1 MTGRPAA
8 STDLNG
14 PESRRPQSDV
24 PQSSGGALTAAQV
37 AGILAL
43 AESAAASDGVA
54 PLSEHVLLHLRYE
67 GAGPDPGPAAAGP
80 GPATGRDFVLTAD
93 GEIAAYA
100 HLDPPEPEMTG
111 ELVVHPAR
119 RRHGL
124 GRALVDELTVAAD
137 GHTLRLWAHGDL
149 PAAAKLATTAGFE
162 RFRALWQMRR
172 SLRDP
177 LDPPVFPAG
186 RTLRT
191 FVPGQD
197 EQEWLNL
204 NGRAFARHPEQGAWT
219 RHDLELRE
227 REPWFDPAGFFIA
240 ETGGRMVGFH
250 WTKVHSPEE
259 QDGSGD
265 PAGTSRR
272 TLESRTP
279 ESSPPQSIGEVYVV
293 GVDPGE
299 QGNGL
304 GRALT
309 LAGLHHLREA
319 GLAEAMLYV
328 DEDNVAAIRL
338 YEALGFTRTRTDAM
352 YRKRHVPQAG
362 A

>member
-1 MTGRPAA
+1 M
-8 STDLNG
+8 
-14 PESRRPQSDV
+14 
-24 PQSSGGALTAAQV
+24 
-37 AGILAL
+37 
-43 AESAAASDGVA
+43 A

-80 GPATGRDFVLTAD
+80 GPRAGRDFVLTAD

-124 GRALVDELTVAAD
+124 GRALLGELTVAANE
-137 GHTLRLWAHGDL
+137 HTLRLWAHGDL

-162 RFRALWQMRR
+162 RFRALWQLRR

-197 EQEWLNL
+197 EQEWLDL
-204 NGRAFARHPEQGAWT
+204 NGRAFATHPEQGAWT

-250 WTKVHSPEE
+250 WTKVHPPDE

-265 PAGTSRR
+265 AAARG
-272 TLESRTP
+272 TP
-279 ESSPPQSIGEVYVV
+279 ESIGEVYVV

-328 DEDNVAAIRL
+328 DEDNVPAIRL
-338 YEALGFTRTRTDAM
+338 YEGLGFTRTRTDAM
-352 YRKRHVPQAG
+352 YRKRQVPQPG

>member
-1 MTGRPAA
+1 MTGRPTT

-14 PESRRPQSDV
+14 PESNGPELKS
-24 PQSSGGALTAAQV
+24 GALTAAQV

-43 AESAAASDGVA
+43 AQSAAARDGVA

-67 GAGPDPGPAAAGP
+67 GAGPDPGPASAGP
-80 GPATGRDFVLTAD
+80 DPGAGRDFVLTAD

-124 GRALVDELTVAAD
+124 GRALVGELAVAAN

-162 RFRALWQMRR
+162 RFRALWQLRR
-172 SLRDP
+172 SLRGP

-204 NGRAFARHPEQGAWT
+204 NGRAFATHPEQGGWT
-219 RHDLELRE
+219 GHDLELRE

-240 ETGGRMVGFH
+240 KAGGRMVGFH
-250 WTKVHSPEE
+250 WTKVHPPEE

-265 PAGTSRR
+265 PAGTAR
-272 TLESRTP
+272 RTP
-279 ESSPPQSIGEVYVV
+279 ESIGEVYVV

-309 LAGLHHLREA
+309 LTGLHHLREA

-328 DEDNVAAIRL
+328 DEDNIPAIRL

-352 YRKRHVPQAG
+352 YRRRHVPLAG